1 MKMAEGINI
10 SLAEVT
16 STATSIR
23 SINLIL
29 EDRLNQIKTQMNNLA
44 STWQSD
50 AANTILCIFNS
61 FAPIF
66 ENYKTVVDSYA
77 KFLDATVTAYDSA
90 ETAINSNASAFK

>member
-1 MKMAEGINI
+1 MAEGINI

-50 AANTILCIFNS
+50 AANTIIGNFNS
-61 FAPIF
+61 LAPKF